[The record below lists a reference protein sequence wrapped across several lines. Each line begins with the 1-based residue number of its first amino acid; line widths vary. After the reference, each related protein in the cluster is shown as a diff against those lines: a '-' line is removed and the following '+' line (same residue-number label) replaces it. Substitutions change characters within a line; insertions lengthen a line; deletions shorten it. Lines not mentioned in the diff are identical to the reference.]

1 MLRLSWDHDTSTT
14 KKIQNVDQ
22 RDSPT
27 VCDLMV
33 FQDSSSARR
42 SVLMTFLRQQLRAQN
57 QQRQTSQ
64 ASAGDFGILAR
75 QSALPRLGLHDLL
88 DLLIEVAVLRKLLL
102 DMSGENCLESL
113 VRNPLVTRIINMSK
127 TFQESPNVGPKSNQ
141 FVENP
146 WSKDR
151 VTIFG
156 YSSTIH

>member
-1 MLRLSWDHDTSTT
+1 
-14 KKIQNVDQ
+14 
-22 RDSPT
+22 
-27 VCDLMV
+27 
-33 FQDSSSARR
+33 
-42 SVLMTFLRQQLRAQN
+42 
-57 QQRQTSQ
+57 
-64 ASAGDFGILAR
+64 
-75 QSALPRLGLHDLL
+75 LPRLGLHDLL